1 MPKKTRKNFKQIL
14 KANTKVIKED
24 FQGIYKMKKL
34 ILSCVLLLSFAQI
47 ISAQVIETPIPPV
60 PGIPALAKAEQKVE
74 ISAENKKRAIELLR
88 ETSQMINTLAS
99 PNNRIGYSIRTGK
112 ILWKLDEKS
121 ARETYR
127 AAMNDVR
134 QTVLQTD
141 LEMNRIENATTT
153 DSSALVAA
161 NEIYMKINQVFT
173 LRSSLVNSLA
183 EDDPEWAFEFLQ
195 DTRRSVTSQYLRKNL
210 DSNDAYIESS
220 LIGRIAEKNS
230 AKALTLGYKKLAKGI
245 SSETVSLMQS
255 LYSKDSDKGAA
266 FAEDVLKKIKEKG
279 LSTES
284 SWVLMSLFEAGI
296 VNNEESIKQSETP
309 DKKPLFSESSLREI
323 ADLFAKQVVDP
334 LNVESFG
341 LGEDMLASLQKYAP
355 QKSAQLKKLMDLQK
369 AREERDKSSEQPE
382 SKFDSAMQ
390 KLSETQ
396 SSFQSEITKKVEG
409 LNAQNISSEDKKK
422 IIEEARSK
430 ILTNNKTT
438 QLSNLI
444 SLSAQAA
451 AAGEKEVAVS
461 LLDEA
466 EQLTKPQ
473 TQEMKDFTEKWTLA
487 KGYVNLKPEKSFAM
501 VEDTIFRLNDVI
513 AAYIKFS
520 EFQSGEMMIENGE
533 LKMTDYG
540 GHMFGFFSSTGELVG
555 KLVEAD
561 YSRTK
566 AFADKFDR
574 SEFKV
579 ETRLMIANILVK
591 PKSPYSIIMTQ
602 IRK

>member
-1 MPKKTRKNFKQIL
+1 L

-47 ISAQVIETPIPPV
+47 ISAQVIETP
-60 PGIPALAKAEQKVE
+60 
-74 ISAENKKRAIELLR
+74 
-88 ETSQMINTLAS
+88 
-99 PNNRIGYSIRTGK
+99 
-112 ILWKLDEKS
+112 
-121 ARETYR
+121 
-127 AAMNDVR
+127 
-134 QTVLQTD
+134 
-141 LEMNRIENATTT
+141 
-153 DSSALVAA
+153 
-161 NEIYMKINQVFT
+161 
-173 LRSSLVNSLA
+173 
-183 EDDPEWAFEFLQ
+183 
-195 DTRRSVTSQYLRKNL
+195 
-210 DSNDAYIESS
+210 
-220 LIGRIAEKNS
+220 
-230 AKALTLGYKKLAKGI
+230 
-245 SSETVSLMQS
+245 
-255 LYSKDSDKGAA
+255 
-266 FAEDVLKKIKEKG
+266 
-279 LSTES
+279 
-284 SWVLMSLFEAGI
+284 
-296 VNNEESIKQSETP
+296 
-309 DKKPLFSESSLREI
+309 
-323 ADLFAKQVVDP
+323 
-334 LNVESFG
+334 
-341 LGEDMLASLQKYAP
+341 
-355 QKSAQLKKLMDLQK
+355 
-369 AREERDKSSEQPE
+369 
-382 SKFDSAMQ
+382 
-390 KLSETQ
+390 
-396 SSFQSEITKKVEG
+396 
-409 LNAQNISSEDKKK
+409 ISSEDKKK

-561 YSRTK
+561 YPRTK

-579 ETRLMIANILVK
+579 ETRLMVANILVK
-591 PKSPYSIIMTQ
+591 PKSPNSITMTQ